1 MTPLMHA
8 TRRRRTA
15 FTLIELLVVVTIIT
29 VMMSLLMAGVQR
41 ARDAG
46 KRTEAH
52 SEIRELAQGI
62 ALFKN
67 KYNVDYVPSRIV
79 LHEDGAYG
87 NTQVE
92 IDSLR
97 WLMTA
102 WPNLNTQVDWNGD
115 GAIAT
120 GNAGTFILEGDQ
132 CLVFFL
138 GGDLS
143 SGQPD
148 GFSTNPRNPMQKGGK
163 RIGPFAQFQTIRLAS
178 NGSAAGN
185 AGFRSYIDPW
195 KKMPYVYLASYGK
208 QKGFSP
214 YGTSDFT
221 LFSVSPYVDPNSGKP
236 VNNADGFG
244 FQIISAGKD
253 ALFGPGG
260 ANIPATGAGEDDIAN
275 FSRAT
280 LGSGIQ

>member
-1 MTPLMHA
+1 VTS
-8 TRRRRTA
+8 RIRRRTA
-15 FTLIELLVVVTIIT
+15 FTLIELLVVVSIIT

-46 KRTEAH
+46 SRTLAH
-52 SEIRELAQGI
+52 SEIRELAQGV

-67 KYNVDYVPSRIV
+67 KFSVDYIPSRIV

-92 IDSLR
+92 IDTLNWLR
-97 WLMTA
+97 TA

-120 GNAGTFILEGDQ
+120 GAAGTFTLEGDQ

-143 SGQPD
+143 GGQPD

-163 RIGPFAQFQTIRLAS
+163 RVGPFAQFQTIRLNQS
-178 NGSAAGN
+178 LHGN
-185 AGFRSYIDPW
+185 VFACYIDPW
-195 KKMPYVYLASYGK
+195 KKVPYAYLASYGK
-208 QKGFSP
+208 QRGFSP
-214 YGTSDFT
+214 YGSSDCPT
-221 LFSVSPYVDPNSGKP
+221 LGVLPYLDPNSGKP
-236 VNNADGFG
+236 LSNADGFG

-253 ALFGPGG
+253 AAFGPGG
-260 ANIPATGAGEDDIAN
+260 ANLPATGAGEDDIAN